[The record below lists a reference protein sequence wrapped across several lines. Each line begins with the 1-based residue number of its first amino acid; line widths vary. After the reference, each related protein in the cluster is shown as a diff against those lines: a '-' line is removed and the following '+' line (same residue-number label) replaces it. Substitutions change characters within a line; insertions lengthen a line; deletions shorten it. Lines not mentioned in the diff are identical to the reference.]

1 MIRNL
6 MVLGCVLAFAGAANP
21 ALAGCKGCDKVA
33 KSGEGFCCG
42 KGKIYGVELTSKKL
56 FKALEGHSIN
66 KSEMKCAGCKKAA
79 ETNGKCE
86 HCNVSITNGKAFHS
100 NVSYVLAKGIP
111 VSAEKAAACGGC
123 KTAHKDNG
131 FCTGCSVGFVAGR
144 LFADKDSYNAAKAAL
159 TTLVKAATAS
169 TKCAACA
176 VAMVTDGECEHCKV
190 SFKDGKKTEG

>member
-21 ALAGCKGCDKVA
+21 VMAGCKGCDKVA
-33 KSGEGFCCG
+33 KSGEGFHCD

-56 FKALEGHSIN
+56 FKALEGQKVN
-66 KSEMKCAGCKKAA
+66 KAELKCAGCKKAA
-79 ETNGKCE
+79 ETNGKCS
-86 HCNVSITNGKAFHS
+86 HCNVSIANGQSFHS
-100 NVSYVLAKGIP
+100 NVSYALAMGTP
-111 VSAEKAAACGGC
+111 VSAEKAAACDSC

-144 LFADKDSYNAAKAAL
+144 IFKSEDNYKAAKAAFA
-159 TTLVKAATAS
+159 TLVKAASAS